1 MCYHTTSSL
10 NNGNTG
16 DIMLE
21 YILFRLFGR
30 LISNYYIFTF
40 INGEYHLIN
49 EIIVDKRTNE
59 IILQY
64 GEHDSDDDGK

>member
-1 MCYHTTSSL
+1 
-10 NNGNTG
+10 
-16 DIMLE
+16 MLE

-30 LISNYYIFTF
+30 LISNYYTFTF

-64 GEHDSDDDGK
+64 GERDLDDDGK